1 MWIHKPFFQ
10 YATAALLVVIII
22 FFLGKIDYFLW
33 PFQKTVATIFF
44 PIVIAGLLY
53 YLVRPIVRLLSRWIP
68 KTGSIFIVFALFI
81 GIISGV
87 SYFSGNAIAEQ
98 VQNLTKVFPEKMK
111 EVSLES
117 EKAIKESKIGVVEA
131 DNFSQ
136 KAEHYLNSLAEKMV
150 GNLSDIISIIT
161 SVATVL
167 VIVPFILFY
176 FLKDDQRLKPFL
188 LKYLPDE
195 HEGEGNVI
203 LHDVDKTLSTYII
216 GQFIIALV
224 DGVLM
229 YIGYLIIGI
238 DYAII
243 LALFAMV
250 LTVVPFL
257 GPMMGVIPALFIAL
271 QQEPFMAVK
280 VLIVL
285 AIVQQLEGYLVTP
298 HVMGKRLNIHPL
310 TIILLLLVAGSIYG
324 FLGILLAIPLYS
336 VIKTLIKN
344 FRLFYQLR
352 KRREESP
359 PVSLNKN
366 K

>member
-10 YATAALLVVIII
+10 YATAVLLVVIII

-33 PFQKTVATIFF
+33 PFQKTAATIFF

-53 YLVRPIVRLLSRWIP
+53 YLVRPIVRLLSKRMP
-68 KTGSIFIVFALFI
+68 KTASIFIVFAVFI
-81 GIISGV
+81 AIISGV
-87 SYFSGNAIAEQ
+87 SYFYGNAIAEQ
-98 VQNLTKVFPEKMK
+98 VQDLSKVLPDKVK
-111 EVSLES
+111 EISSES
-117 EKAIKESKIGVVEA
+117 EKAIEDSKLGVVKT
-131 DNFSQ
+131 DNLSQ
-136 KAEHYLNSLAEKMV
+136 KAQRYLNTLAEKLV
-150 GNLSDIISIIT
+150 GNLADVISVIT

-176 FLKDDQRLKPFL
+176 FLKDDHRLRPFL

-203 LHDVDKTLSTYII
+203 LLDIDKTLSTYII
-216 GQFIIALV
+216 GQFIIAIV
-224 DGVLM
+224 DGILM

-250 LTVVPFL
+250 LTVVPFI
-257 GPMMGVIPALFIAL
+257 GPMMGVIPAMFIAL

-285 AIVQQLEGYLVTP
+285 AVVQQLEGYLVTP

-344 FRLFYQLR
+344 FRLFYRLR
-352 KRREESP
+352 RKREESS
-359 PVSLNKN
+359 PVSLK
-366 K
+366 KS